1 MGFSSKGF
9 LGPSGF
15 KLRFASARGG
25 VVAAAAAAAAAVA
38 AAVIA
43 AAAIEKCAIGKLVPY
58 VAVAGAVAGSW
69 PAMAREHAA
78 EPVAHLWEAL

>member
-25 VVAAAAAAAAAVA
+25 VVAAAAAAAAAA
-38 AAVIA
+38 IA

>member
-25 VVAAAAAAAAAVA
+25 VAAAAAAAAATAAAVVAAAAAAAVA
-38 AAVIA
+38 AIA
-43 AAAIEKCAIGKLVPY
+43 AAAIGKCAYHRLLQRLHQNVAPKLRLHAVPC
-58 VAVAGAVAGSW
+58 AT
-69 PAMAREHAA
+69 
-78 EPVAHLWEAL
+78 

>member
-25 VVAAAAAAAAAVA
+25 VVAAAAAAAAAA
-38 AAVIA
+38 AIA